1 MPGSWIWRTLQ
12 TIHIQVSLELTSK
25 ARETDLLRRLVEPS
39 PEHFGVGIASA
50 FSLNHFAL
58 CGPIREESNIQF
70 IWDKIYWI
78 RRRRYHRNDI
88 PPHWKCE
95 EASRSYMDSLDSWL
109 IHSETGSMATV
120 TVTSKCYR
128 SLCCLCSLCCL
139 HFLDVSYLIPRE
151 LLQPRCSCFNLLT
164 SPGQALNATSS
175 MAQAASSSE
184 NFASSSKSGFSWA
197 FHGLFMGFSW
207 VFNMKTTWS
216 IWIVGGPQRLVFQA
230 VTKITAQK

>member
-58 CGPIREESNIQF
+58 GGPIREESNIQF

-95 EASRSYMDSLDSWL
+95 KASRSYMDSLDSWL

-139 HFLDVSYLIPRE
+139 HFLMS
-151 LLQPRCSCFNLLT
+151 LT
-164 SPGQALNATSS
+164 SFL
-175 MAQAASSSE
+175 E
-184 NFASSSKSGFSWA
+184 NFYSQDARVSTCWHRRARHSTPRLPWHKRPALPKLSPAPPSQAFHGLFMDFSWA
-197 FHGLFMGFSW
+197 FHGFS
-207 VFNMKTTWS
+207 TWKRLDQFGL
-216 IWIVGGPQRLVFQA
+216 WGGPQGLVFQA